1 MENKQIK
8 FSSSAREALK
18 AGLDTLADAVKV
30 TLGPA
35 GRNVLLQKGN
45 GAHITKDGVS
55 VAKEV
60 QLENPFMNMGVQLVK
75 EVSQKTADEAG
86 DGTTTATV
94 LAQSIAE
101 SGFLLVEDGTNPI
114 YLKRGMDKAVEVV
127 VSELDKQSIKV
138 GDKVEQI
145 ATISANGDENIGK
158 LISDAFDKVGKD
170 GVITVEESKGIE
182 TSMEIVDGMQFDK
195 GFLSTH
201 FATNTEKIIAELENP
216 YILLYDGRINNMND
230 ILKLLEGVA
239 QASKPLVIIADD
251 VEGEVL
257 GTLVVNKLRGALN
270 VCAVKSPEFGDRRK
284 LILDDIATLTGG
296 EVFSKDKGM
305 KLDKFSWDWFGEAR
319 TVTVTKD
326 QTTIVDGKGGTERI
340 EARIEELQQQIEQ
353 AGSPFETEKLQ
364 ERLAKFVGGVGI
376 IHVGGNTETEMKE
389 KKDRVDDALN
399 ATKAAVEEG
408 IVPGGGSALL
418 YAREAITTTEG
429 ESGIG
434 SRIVYQA
441 CGKPFSQILTNAGYA
456 EVQSMILA
464 NTLTNSED
472 GDVWTG
478 YNLKTESMVNMKEAG
493 IIDPAKVTRTALEDA
508 ASVAGTILLTECVIV
523 EDPDNKDEVDP
534 MAGIMAKEAEI
545 KVEEIKT
552 KVAKRVPPGDRWAPL
567 SNTTVKLDSLTDVLE
582 FIYQDTGKTQFYM
595 DAKEGFVYVV
605 DTEEVVIEPEPE
617 KKYNLYGDRD

>member
-60 QLENPFMNMGVQLVK
+60 QLENPYMNMGVQLVK

-94 LAQSIAE
+94 LAQAIASE
-101 SGFLLVEDGTNPI
+101 GFKLVEAGTNPV

-270 VCAVKSPEFGDRRK
+270 VCAIKAPSFGDRK
-284 LILDDIATLTGG
+284 KEMMKDIATVTGG
-296 EVFSKDKGM
+296 TFIQPEIGQKLEDVTLDMLGIAEKVVVSKD
-305 KLDKFSWDWFGEAR
+305 
-319 TVTVTKD
+319 T
-326 QTTIVDGKGGTERI
+326 TTIVNG
-340 EARIEELQQQIEQ
+340 
-353 AGSPFETEKLQ
+353 AGSAEEISERVQSIKTQIDESQSDYEKEKMQ
-364 ERLAKFVGGVGI
+364 ERLAKLAGGVAVLYIGAGSE
-376 IHVGGNTETEMKE
+376 VELKE
-389 KKDRVDDALN
+389 KKDRVDDALQ
-399 ATKAAVEEG
+399 ATKAAMEEG
-408 IVPGGGSALL
+408 VVEGGGIALLRTIKEVARLDLDSEAEQNGVNVILSAL
-418 YAREAITTTEG
+418 
-429 ESGIG
+429 ES
-434 SRIVYQA
+434 
-441 CGKPFSQILTNAGYA
+441 PFRQILINGGWD
-456 EVQSMILA
+456 V
-464 NTLTNSED
+464 ED
-472 GDVWTG
+472 GLGHLDGKGFNAKDGTYVDM
-478 YNLKTESMVNMKEAG
+478 YEAG
-493 IIDPAKVTRTALEDA
+493 IIDPKKVTRTAIQN
-508 ASVAGTILLTECVIV
+508 ASSVVGMILTTECMIV
-523 EDPDNKDEVDP
+523 DKVDKD
-534 MAGIMAKEAEI
+534 
-545 KVEEIKT
+545 
-552 KVAKRVPPGDRWAPL
+552 
-567 SNTTVKLDSLTDVLE
+567 VKP
-582 FIYQDTGKTQFYM
+582 
-595 DAKEGFVYVV
+595 A
-605 DTEEVVIEPEPE
+605 E
-617 KKYNLYGDRD
+617 KKLMMG